1 MPLVLLAW
9 YMLDT
14 KLKTS
19 AAERQV
25 HITKM
30 NKIIIKVM
38 IQEVKKKYLFQVDSL
53 FGFGK
58 DGEIGQY
65 K

>member
-14 KLKTS
+14 KLETS
-19 AAERQV
+19 AAECQV

-38 IQEVKKKYLFQVDSL
+38 IQEVKKKYLFQVVSL

-58 DGEIGQY
+58 DGEIG
-65 K
+65 

>member
-14 KLKTS
+14 KLENS

-38 IQEVKKKYLFQVDSL
+38 IQEVKKKCLFSVDSL
-53 FGFGK
+53 FGFRE
-58 DGEIGQY
+58 DGEIG
-65 K
+65 

>member
-30 NKIIIKVM
+30 NKIITKVM
-38 IQEVKKKYLFQVDSL
+38 IQEVKKFKLIRCLGLEKMV
-53 FGFGK
+53 K
-58 DGEIGQY
+58 
-65 K
+65 

>member
-14 KLKTS
+14 KLETS

-38 IQEVKKKYLFQVDSL
+38 IQEVKKKCLFPVDSL
-53 FGFGK
+53 FGFGE
-58 DGEIGQY
+58 DGEIG
-65 K
+65 